1 LTPVR
6 APADS
11 QTPDCSP
18 PVRAPA
24 DLGSVRAPADSGSVR
39 APADS
44 GSVRAPADS
53 LAPGSAQTQADSLA
67 LR

>member
-11 QTPDCSP
+11 QTPDCSTP
-18 PVRAPA
+18 
-24 DLGSVRAPADSGSVR
+24 VRAPADSGSVR

-44 GSVRAPADS
+44 GSVPAPADSGAPADS

-67 LR
+67 LH